1 MVITSR
7 VSSGNRLVMSLREY
21 TNSKNWKM
29 LWHLLWV
36 TLIVVIYNL
45 YRYYHEDDSYDYSP
59 VETDTSDNIQKET
72 NMEETI
78 STRQLA
84 LDIIE
89 HIGSEPKYTEEGYI
103 LAPSLKCMRMHF
115 VG

>member
-1 MVITSR
+1 
-7 VSSGNRLVMSLREY
+7 
-21 TNSKNWKM
+21 M

-45 YRYYHEDDSYDYSP
+45 YRYYHEDNSCEYSP

-78 STRQLA
+78 STRQL
-84 LDIIE
+84 LN
-89 HIGSEPKYTEEGYI
+89 I
-103 LAPSLKCMRMHF
+103 LGVSPSTQKKAIFSLSIK
-115 VG
+115 V